1 MFTKFG
7 EEMSIGQT
15 TNHAKFCGGP
25 TTSVRD
31 TRDRK
36 FVLPIKVSHYLSDR
50 QRSQLVVNM
59 LIISHCIGNVAKEFK
74 LWWNFSKRSN
84 NQNYILPSLYTS

>member
-1 MFTKFG
+1 MHVAAWHLRTPESMFTKFG

-36 FVLPIKVSHYLSDR
+36 FVLPAKVSHYLTGKGAS
-50 QRSQLVVNM
+50 
-59 LIISHCIGNVAKEFK
+59 
-74 LWWNFSKRSN
+74 
-84 NQNYILPSLYTS
+84 